1 MVHKRHRMVVL
12 LVAFALVVG
21 VSDEVLVHVG
31 HQVASC
37 VVVVITQE
45 VVDALLWLPDRNEKI
60 SRLLSRES
68 LKTVD
73 HSVP

>member
-45 VVDALLWLPDRNEKI
+45 VVDALLGFLIEMKRF
-60 SRLLSRES
+60 RAYS
-68 LKTVD
+68 LERV
-73 HSVP
+73 